1 MVYLR
6 KKKVKGVDYL
16 YLVRSVWDKKR
27 QTSRQVTIKYL
38 GESNS
43 VTRDDI
49 PTEFRDDPKIN
60 AFLLENTPKDRK
72 RREEIIS
79 RLRSRLFSSF
89 TEGNLKDSIYVYES
103 FVTQTSIEQFYE
115 KILTPIMEKVGA
127 MWADGRLSI
136 ATEHIASNTAQS
148 LIKIITENHKKR
160 TLDKGKIIVTTP
172 VGEEHCI
179 PCNLIESLLLSKGF
193 TTFNLSPS
201 TPADSLIEFIKTI
214 HPTAVLI
221 SITLNDNIKAGQ
233 RLAKKIN
240 EHYKKLPVY
249 VGGQALSDSKSKF
262 QATIISHE
270 NTLEQIPKILTQRKK

>member
-1 MVYLR
+1 MYKR
-6 KKKVKGVDYL
+6 QGVDYL
-16 YLVRSVWDKKR
+16 YLVRSIWDKKR
-27 QTSRQVTIKYL
+27 QTSRQVTVKYL
-38 GESNS
+38 GESNA

-72 RREEIIS
+72 RREEIIN

-103 FVTQTSIEQFYE
+103 FVTQSSIEQFYE

-127 MWADGRLSI
+127 MWADGFLSI
-136 ATEHIASNTAQS
+136 ATEHVASNTAQS

-233 RLAKKIN
+233 RLAKKIT
-240 EHYKKLPVY
+240 EQYKKLPVY
-249 VGGQALSDSKSKF
+249 VGGQALNGSKSKF

-270 NTLEQIPKILTQRKK
+270 NTLEQIPKILTRRKK

>member
-1 MVYLR
+1 VVYLR
-6 KKKVKGVDYL
+6 KKKVKGLDYL
-16 YLVRSVWDKKR
+16 YLVRSIWNKEKK
-27 QTSRQVTIKYL
+27 TSRQVTVKYL

-49 PTEFRDDPKIN
+49 PEEYRDDPKIN
-60 AFLLENTPKDRK
+60 AFLLENTPKDRH
-72 RREEIIS
+72 RREEIINQ
-79 RLRSRLFSSF
+79 LRTRLFSSF
-89 TEGNLKDSIYVYES
+89 TEGNLKDSVYVYES
-103 FVTQTSIEQFYE
+103 FVVQSSIDQFYD
-115 KILTPIMEKVGA
+115 KLLTPIMEKVGA
-127 MWADGRLSI
+127 MWADGHLSI

-179 PCNLIESLLLSKGF
+179 PCNLIESYLLSKGF

-201 TPADSLIEFIKTI
+201 TPADSLIQFIKTI
-214 HPTAVLI
+214 RPTAVLI
-221 SITLNDNIKAGQ
+221 SITLHDNVKAGQ

-240 EHYKKLPVY
+240 EKYKKLPIF
-249 VGGQALSDSKSKF
+249 VGGQALNNSKSKF
-262 QATIISHE
+262 HATIIPQE